1 MSRKPLNSRVSGSS
15 SNSLNFY
22 STPVPRAS
30 SFTKTKSITH
40 NKGKSVGSALN
51 PPVHAVPQSVEQPK
65 QPLPDYCSNA
75 KTKASLKAT
84 DVEANKGVTKKRTGP
99 KKRPSLSEQL
109 ASIGNSV
116 ADLTG
121 EKVRTETSEN
131 ELSVTALLQP

>member
-1 MSRKPLNSRVSGSS
+1 
-15 SNSLNFY
+15 
-22 STPVPRAS
+22 
-30 SFTKTKSITH
+30 
-40 NKGKSVGSALN
+40 VGSALN